1 MEKKQKK
8 IHRDKIADYLERNPY
23 ATVLEMSTRL
33 RISNVGA
40 RLSELR
46 AAGVLMQIKC
56 HEENEDGEMKHFNRY
71 WIRKDKTA

>member
-23 ATVLEMSTRL
+23 ATVLEMSSRL
-33 RISNVGA
+33 RITNVPA

-56 HEENEDGEMKHFNRY
+56 HEKNEDGEMKHFNRY
-71 WIRKDKTA
+71 WIRKDKTV